1 MARVYRQRH
10 PEKSVLYR
18 VLFHHFE
25 EFLSEYENRF
35 QKSFGYFRPVIQKVV
50 GKYLDCGNPFCGFAR
65 IRCQKC
71 GKEYLLSF
79 SCKVRGFCPSCH
91 AKRLEEWGE
100 WMREKLI
107 LDVPHCQVVFVIPK
121 MLRIFFKYHRKLQ
134 GTLCQCAVKAFQKYL
149 QGVTRKNLIPGII
162 GVIQTFGQRINFH
175 PHIHLL
181 VTEGGIDEEG
191 IFHKVSCFDDPLIAR
206 FFCREVFSL
215 LLNRKLISVE
225 WVQKILSWRHTGF
238 HVHSQVRGETK
249 KQIERIGKYMIR
261 PLLSLERLSLDEK
274 EGQVIY
280 QYGKQQ
286 LQEERMDYLEFIAR
300 VTSHIPEKNQVMI
313 RYFGVYANAHRGKI
327 RKTAVES
334 HELKVIEEDLPR
346 ISRKGWAEMIKKV
359 YEVNPLICPECHGE
373 MQIISFLTDWVVVDR
388 IIKHLQLNFMAE
400 RPPPPQGIQ
409 QNIELEVTPADIF

>member
-1 MARVYRQRH
+1 VARIYRRRH
-10 PEKSVLYR
+10 PERTVLYR

-35 QKSFGYFRPVIQKVV
+35 QKSFGYFRPIIQKVV
-50 GKYLDCGNPFCGFAR
+50 EKYLDCGNPSCGFAR
-65 IRCQKC
+65 IKCQQC
-71 GKEYLLSF
+71 SKEYLLTF

-107 LDVPHCQVVFVIPK
+107 LDVPHRQVVFVIPK

-134 GTLCQCAVKAFQKYL
+134 GALCQCAVKAFLKGL
-149 QGVTRKNLIPGII
+149 QAVTGKNLTPGII
-162 GVIQTFGQRINFH
+162 AVIQTFGQKINFH
-175 PHIHLL
+175 FHIHLL
-181 VTEGGIDEEG
+181 VTEGGTDEEG
-191 IFHKVSCFDDPLIAR
+191 GFHKVSSFDDGLMAR
-206 FFCREVFSL
+206 FFAREVFSL
-215 LLNRKLISVE
+215 LLKEELISVE

-249 KQIERIGKYMIR
+249 KQVERIGKYMIR

-280 QYGKQQ
+280 QYGKGS

-313 RYFGVYANAHRGKI
+313 RYFGAYANAHRGRM
-327 RKTAVES
+327 RKLSEKR
-334 HELKVIEEDLPR
+334 HPLRIIEEDLPR

-359 YEVNPLICPECHGE
+359 YEVNPLICPQCQGE
-373 MQIISFLTDWVVVDR
+373 MRIISFLTDWVVVDR
-388 IIKHLQLNFMAE
+388 IIKHLQLSFMAE
-400 RPPPPQGIQ
+400 RPPPPLKIQ
-409 QNIELEVTPADIF
+409 QNIE